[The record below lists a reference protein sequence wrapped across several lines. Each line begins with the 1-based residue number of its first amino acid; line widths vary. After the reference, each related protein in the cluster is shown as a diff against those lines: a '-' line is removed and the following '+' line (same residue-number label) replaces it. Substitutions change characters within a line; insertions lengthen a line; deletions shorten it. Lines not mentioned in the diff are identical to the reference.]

1 MRDINR
7 LTNIISTTT
16 GPYLTVVMPNP
27 NTVSDRSK
35 AKIKMKQV
43 LSDATEQLMQI
54 YPGIDM
60 SDYLDKLGPYL
71 SDINNWS
78 DVTSPSCAI
87 IIGPDNLQVVDL
99 NHEVTASIVSVSDH
113 PDWLTLGKN
122 TLEQEHL
129 ILTLNQ
135 DSYKVFQ
142 GTDNHLVE
150 LSLHDDAPGTL
161 PETLGSNELKGGQ
174 LNLRSFNGG
183 VNFHGNNEKS
193 QEVKNDQL
201 NYYQKIAAY
210 LSDHYPLTKLP
221 VILFALPQ
229 NIAVF
234 REAMNDDSL
243 ISHLTEPSSPSKL
256 SLAEISQRVSSVIK
270 KGVEHS
276 LVDLQTDYQN
286 LNDAQQTTEDLSQIV
301 DCALKGQI
309 ETLIVC
315 EGAFSSGSLTSG
327 GLEFESEY
335 SQHNNLYNDIA
346 NCVIENSGHLIV
358 LQKEQM
364 PVNSDICAMLRYPI

>member
-122 TLEQEHL
+122 TLEQEHW
-129 ILTLNQ
+129 
-135 DSYKVFQ
+135 
-142 GTDNHLVE
+142 
-150 LSLHDDAPGTL
+150 
-161 PETLGSNELKGGQ
+161 
-174 LNLRSFNGG
+174 R
-183 VNFHGNNEKS
+183 
-193 QEVKNDQL
+193 
-201 NYYQKIAAY
+201 
-210 LSDHYPLTKLP
+210 
-221 VILFALPQ
+221 
-229 NIAVF
+229 
-234 REAMNDDSL
+234 
-243 ISHLTEPSSPSKL
+243 
-256 SLAEISQRVSSVIK
+256 
-270 KGVEHS
+270 
-276 LVDLQTDYQN
+276 
-286 LNDAQQTTEDLSQIV
+286 
-301 DCALKGQI
+301 
-309 ETLIVC
+309 
-315 EGAFSSGSLTSG
+315 
-327 GLEFESEY
+327 
-335 SQHNNLYNDIA
+335 
-346 NCVIENSGHLIV
+346 
-358 LQKEQM
+358 
-364 PVNSDICAMLRYPI
+364 